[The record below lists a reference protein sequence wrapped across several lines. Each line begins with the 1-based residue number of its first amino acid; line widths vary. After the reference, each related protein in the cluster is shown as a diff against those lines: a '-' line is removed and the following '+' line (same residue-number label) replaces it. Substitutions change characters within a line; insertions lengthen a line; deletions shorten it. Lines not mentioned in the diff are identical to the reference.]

1 VIFLKLKLVL
11 LALVCGLVTAPLFS
25 QSTVNYP
32 FGTQTLTVPSGF
44 EVVLA
49 AGPPL
54 VDRPIVADF
63 DEAGHLYVAESSG
76 SNDPAKV
83 QLEKKPHSILRLT
96 DEDGDGVF
104 DSRTVFAEGM
114 MFPEGTLWYRG
125 SLYVSAPPEIW
136 KLTDHDGDGVA
147 EDREV
152 WYDAQT
158 LTGCANDL
166 HGPYLGRDGWIYWC
180 KGAFAEQ
187 RLEREGSEDFVTR
200 ASHIYRRRP
209 EGGEVEP
216 VLVGG
221 MDNPVDVVFSRT
233 GERFMS
239 CTFFQQP
246 GGGNRDGL
254 IHAIYGGV
262 YGKENGVLDDH
273 PWTGNLMPVLDH
285 LGPAAPCGLEYYE
298 GDSFGSGYQG
308 NLFTASFNLHQITRH
323 QLVPNGA
330 TFKSNTSVFLKSDNL
345 DFHPT
350 DVFED
355 ADGSLLVVD
364 TGGWYKLCCPTSQMH
379 KPDILGAIYRVRK
392 IGGAKIDDPRGNK
405 IDWTGASAAVLLNLL
420 DDSRPYVADRAID
433 TLAQRGQKAVSG
445 LAKITSSGNSNILK
459 TQNAIWSLT
468 RMDLPV
474 ARQAVQK
481 ALADT
486 RPDVQQ
492 TALHSISVR
501 KDKGAEDTVMK
512 LLQSP
517 SVAVRRVAGEALGR
531 IGSSDAV
538 SKILKA
544 AENKDVLEDRVLRH
558 SLSYALIEIGDTQAV
573 LAGLDSANAGT
584 LQATLWT
591 LISRENSVSS
601 DKAGKVI
608 RLIRHSDMSVR
619 QVAWKLIAKYPG
631 WSDQVIAVVKTN
643 LNNFAPDSQLVADCQ
658 TGLASMANV
667 PAVSAFVSD
676 CLKDE
681 FYRSFGIA
689 VLQTAKI
696 ENPPAAWLDYIDE
709 SLRSRDETIVSSAL
723 ETVEVWAH
731 GSGEAVKRLE
741 RFTAPL
747 NELAGSS
754 DKQAPLRMSAVGLL
768 SGLKS
773 LKLTSP
779 VFEFLLEVLKPSVDP
794 LLRNQAVGVLTS
806 NPLSEGKLSE
816 LAAALKNVGPMELG
830 KLLSIY
836 GGNSNPD
843 VGRKLVDSLEYSD
856 ATVTLDRSA
865 VSSALAAYPES
876 INSLAEKAVYPRLSR
891 GGEAAAAELEAL
903 LNSLPEDGDVRRGQH
918 IFQSPRVACTTCHAV
933 GYVGG
938 DLGPE
943 LSAVGKIRSKRDLLE
958 AIVHPSASFVRSFEP
973 VILTKNDGSALSGI
987 IKNESKE
994 EILLAV
1000 GPGAYLT
1007 VARNDV
1013 KEIGP
1018 SPVSLMP
1025 PGMNFVLDKQELAD
1039 LLAYL
1044 QSRKGNWE

>member
-1 VIFLKLKLVL
+1 
-11 LALVCGLVTAPLFS
+11 
-25 QSTVNYP
+25 
-32 FGTQTLTVPSGF
+32 
-44 EVVLA
+44 
-49 AGPPL
+49 
-54 VDRPIVADF
+54 
-63 DEAGHLYVAESSG
+63 
-76 SNDPAKV
+76 
-83 QLEKKPHSILRLT
+83 
-96 DEDGDGVF
+96 
-104 DSRTVFAEGM
+104 
-114 MFPEGTLWYRG
+114 
-125 SLYVSAPPEIW
+125 
-136 KLTDHDGDGVA
+136 
-147 EDREV
+147 
-152 WYDAQT
+152 
-158 LTGCANDL
+158 
-166 HGPYLGRDGWIYWC
+166 
-180 KGAFAEQ
+180 
-187 RLEREGSEDFVTR
+187 
-200 ASHIYRRRP
+200 
-209 EGGEVEP
+209 
-216 VLVGG
+216 
-221 MDNPVDVVFSRT
+221 
-233 GERFMS
+233 
-239 CTFFQQP
+239 
-246 GGGNRDGL
+246 
-254 IHAIYGGV
+254 
-262 YGKENGVLDDH
+262 
-273 PWTGNLMPVLDH
+273 
-285 LGPAAPCGLEYYE
+285 
-298 GDSFGSGYQG
+298 
-308 NLFTASFNLHQITRH
+308 
-323 QLVPNGA
+323 
-330 TFKSNTSVFLKSDNL
+330 
-345 DFHPT
+345 
-350 DVFED
+350 
-355 ADGSLLVVD
+355 
-364 TGGWYKLCCPTSQMH
+364 
-379 KPDILGAIYRVRK
+379 
-392 IGGAKIDDPRGNK
+392 
-405 IDWTGASAAVLLNLL
+405 
-420 DDSRPYVADRAID
+420 
-433 TLAQRGQKAVSG
+433 
-445 LAKITSSGNSNILK
+445 
-459 TQNAIWSLT
+459 
-468 RMDLPV
+468 
-474 ARQAVQK
+474 
-481 ALADT
+481 
-486 RPDVQQ
+486 
-492 TALHSISVR
+492 
-501 KDKGAEDTVMK
+501 
-512 LLQSP
+512 
-517 SVAVRRVAGEALGR
+517 
-531 IGSSDAV
+531 
-538 SKILKA
+538 
-544 AENKDVLEDRVLRH
+544 
-558 SLSYALIEIGDTQAV
+558 
-573 LAGLDSANAGT
+573 
-584 LQATLWT
+584 
-591 LISRENSVSS
+591 
-601 DKAGKVI
+601 
-608 RLIRHSDMSVR
+608 
-619 QVAWKLIAKYPG
+619 
-631 WSDQVIAVVKTN
+631 
-643 LNNFAPDSQLVADCQ
+643 
-658 TGLASMANV
+658 MANV

-709 SLRSRDETIVSSAL
+709 SLRSRDETIVSAAL